1 MATSDERPDEHDD
14 GQATE
19 QRHPVE
25 VLAEEFAARLRAGEV
40 PTVDEYCQR
49 LPEHADL
56 LRTVLSTVLTAER
69 ISGQTESSTRDAT
82 AVRSPIM
89 PRTAG
94 DFQLLRE
101 IGRGGMGIVYEALQK
116 SLKRRVALK
125 VVNQLIAGS
134 EKQLRRFRREAESAA
149 RLHHSHIVP
158 VYGFG
163 EDQGLQFYAMQ
174 LIEGSTLAEVLDGL
188 RALQESAVD
197 PPAAQSA
204 IPRQISTESSGQGS
218 RTLRALA
225 AARRLLID
233 RHSACRVVSTAD
245 LTHELPAD
253 STGQSDPERTLV
265 SVPGELNSGEFQRTQ
280 AEFSANVQPVTQAV
294 RNPRSGSGRQLPVDY
309 FRNVARLA
317 AAAASG
323 LHYAHGQ
330 GILHRDI
337 KPANLLLDT
346 DGTLRIADFGLARA
360 VEPDAQTQ
368 TGDIVGTLR
377 YMAPEQLRGEADP
390 RTDVYALG
398 LTLQELLTLEPPQL
412 PVLSNDGQRT
422 AVLPRAQ
429 RPEVPRDLETIAVK
443 ACQSEPERRYQTA
456 AELEV
461 DLQRYLEDRPIMA
474 RPAGVIERLWRWAR
488 RNPQLAS
495 ASAASLLLLLS
506 IVVILGISHR
516 RIQRLLTSRDLQFQR
531 AERSLDEKAA
541 ALETAGRERDRAEN
555 NLQLAI
561 TAFEEVFANI
571 AARGRSEVLLE
582 ELGDDETLAE
592 PDVPLSSAD
601 VTLLETLLGFFDRL
615 AAENSRNLGV
625 TAAAARR
632 RVGVIQQQL
641 GRLEDAG
648 QSYQQALDVCRQ
660 AQQSTP
666 DRAEQPLLL
675 LNLEEARILYE
686 QQRLEL
692 RRGNLPSALQ
702 ALQQL
707 RSLLDPQSAAGQSPE
722 GRHLLAAS
730 LNGLT
735 AMGLRQG
742 FDPRLRLR
750 AGPLAPFPNAAAGT
764 LPRDLPTGSGRNLSG
779 PGAAKTPAETAMEQ
793 RLRRATES
801 NAEALR
807 ILRQLHSEDP
817 RQAAWQLDLARALR
831 DTARIAQLRQEWTAA
846 DTALSEAIPI
856 LEGLQAEHPGSVV
869 FQFELAN
876 VLGTVA
882 GIRPDDLTLLKRS
895 LPLSRELVA
904 RYPDVA
910 EYSSLLAAT
919 LARIA
924 GTYAAQ
930 GQFGSADASLQE
942 SLSLLRKLVTQH
954 PETVTYQIA
963 LARAQQ
969 QLAGLYFRTN
979 RPQLAREVLQ
989 QAVTELER
997 VAITEN
1003 SNGRQRP
1010 PIGAMLKRLRE
1021 MQMPE

>member
-1 MATSDERPDEHDD
+1 
-14 GQATE
+14 
-19 QRHPVE
+19 
-25 VLAEEFAARLRAGEV
+25 
-40 PTVDEYCQR
+40 
-49 LPEHADL
+49 
-56 LRTVLSTVLTAER
+56 
-69 ISGQTESSTRDAT
+69 
-82 AVRSPIM
+82 
-89 PRTAG
+89 
-94 DFQLLRE
+94 
-101 IGRGGMGIVYEALQK
+101 
-116 SLKRRVALK
+116 
-125 VVNQLIAGS
+125 
-134 EKQLRRFRREAESAA
+134 
-149 RLHHSHIVP
+149 
-158 VYGFG
+158 
-163 EDQGLQFYAMQ
+163 
-174 LIEGSTLAEVLDGL
+174 
-188 RALQESAVD
+188 
-197 PPAAQSA
+197 
-204 IPRQISTESSGQGS
+204 
-218 RTLRALA
+218 
-225 AARRLLID
+225 
-233 RHSACRVVSTAD
+233 
-245 LTHELPAD
+245 
-253 STGQSDPERTLV
+253 
-265 SVPGELNSGEFQRTQ
+265 
-280 AEFSANVQPVTQAV
+280 
-294 RNPRSGSGRQLPVDY
+294 
-309 FRNVARLA
+309 
-317 AAAASG
+317 
-323 LHYAHGQ
+323 
-330 GILHRDI
+330 
-337 KPANLLLDT
+337 
-346 DGTLRIADFGLARA
+346 
-360 VEPDAQTQ
+360 
-368 TGDIVGTLR
+368 
-377 YMAPEQLRGEADP
+377 
-390 RTDVYALG
+390 
-398 LTLQELLTLEPPQL
+398 
-412 PVLSNDGQRT
+412 
-422 AVLPRAQ
+422 
-429 RPEVPRDLETIAVK
+429 
-443 ACQSEPERRYQTA
+443 
-456 AELEV
+456 
-461 DLQRYLEDRPIMA
+461 MA
-474 RPAGVIERLWRWAR
+474 RPASVIERLWRWAR

-506 IVVILGISHR
+506 IVVILGVSHR
-516 RIQRLLTSRDLQFQR
+516 RIQRLLNSRDLQFQR
-531 AERSLDEKAA
+531 AERSLEEKAA

-571 AARGRSEVLLE
+571 ASRGRSEVLLE

-601 VTLLETLLGFFDRL
+601 VTLLEALLGFFDRL

-641 GRLEDAG
+641 GRLQDAG
-648 QSYQQALDVCRQ
+648 QSYQQAIDVCRQ
-660 AQQSTP
+660 ARRSAS
-666 DRAEQPLLL
+666 DRAEQPALL
-675 LNLEEARILYE
+675 LNLEEARTLYE
-686 QQRLEL
+686 LQRLQL

-707 RSLLDPQSAAGQSPE
+707 RSLLDPKSAAGQSPE

-730 LNGLT
+730 LNSLT

-742 FDPRLRLR
+742 FDPRVRLR
-750 AGPLAPFPNAAAGT
+750 AGPLSPFPNAATGNS
-764 LPRDLPTGSGRNLSG
+764 PRDLPTGSGRNMPG
-779 PGAAKTPAETAMEQ
+779 PGAEKTPVETAVEQ

-817 RQAAWQLDLARALR
+817 RQAAWRLDLARALR
-831 DTARIAQLRQEWTAA
+831 DTARIAQLRQDWGAA
-846 DTALSEAIPI
+846 DTALQEAIPI

-895 LPLSRELVA
+895 LTLSRELVA

-919 LARIA
+919 LARLA
-924 GTYAAQ
+924 GTHAAQ
-930 GQFGSADASLQE
+930 GQFGSADSSLQE

-954 PETVTYQIA
+954 PDTVTYQIA